1 MRVVHRCCCGI
12 DVHKKTVVVN
22 LVRHGVAGREDLDEV
37 RTYATMTRDL
47 LGLSEWLQEA
57 GCTHVAME
65 STGVYWKPIHHILE
79 GDFEVLLVNA
89 KEFKNAP
96 GRKSDVRDCQWLAQL
111 LQHGLLH
118 GSFIP
123 PVEIRELR
131 DLTRG
136 RRQLVGERTA
146 VVNRVHKVLQ
156 DANIKLSSVASD
168 IMGVSGRA
176 MLDAIIDGE
185 SDPVK
190 LAGMARGRL
199 QAKQPLLE
207 QALHGRISAHH
218 RFLLAQYRRQIEF
231 LNEQIAVFE
240 QRIDEQVS
248 PFFDDVRRLATIPG
262 INETAAKA
270 IIAEIGVDMTQFPDQ
285 HHLASWAGLSPG
297 TNQSAGRIKS
307 SATTNGNH
315 WLRAALGEAAWAAS
329 RTKGT
334 YLAARYRRLVV
345 RRGKK
350 RTIVAVSRQILTI
363 AYFLIKRQEDY
374 RELGE
379 DHYEQQRTMH
389 LTNYHAKRLERLG
402 FKVEL
407 TLKQA
412 A

>member
-111 LQHGLLH
+111 LKHGLLH

-156 DANIKLSSVASD
+156 DANVKLSSVASD

-190 LAGMARGRL
+190 LAGLARGRL

-240 QRIDEQVS
+240 QRIDEQVA

-270 IIAEIGVDMTQFPDQ
+270 IIAEIGVDMAQFPDQ

-297 TNQSAGRIKS
+297 TNQSAGRIKAAPRPTATIGCGRR
-307 SATTNGNH
+307 SARRHGRPH
-315 WLRAALGEAAWAAS
+315 APRAPIWLRATVGWSCA
-329 RTKGT
+329 
-334 YLAARYRRLVV
+334 AARSAPSSPSVASSSPSPTSSSNARRTTGNSA
-345 RRGKK
+345 RI
-350 RTIVAVSRQILTI
+350 TTSSNEPCT
-363 AYFLIKRQEDY
+363 
-374 RELGE
+374 
-379 DHYEQQRTMH
+379 
-389 LTNYHAKRLERLG
+389 
-402 FKVEL
+402 
-407 TLKQA
+407 
-412 A
+412 